1 VGITLLLEQYRRQR
15 SPAFQLSP
23 AESSFRGLA
32 EKTLISVHRVERS
45 DGSVLHVLLGDLYH
59 DGNYYCVLYPRDRS
73 TPVAQ
78 VHQYD
83 RLPDGPVL
91 SWRYQPRKRDNRNT
105 ERRSSFERLMGDTLV
120 RIDAP
125 STVGDVERFLRQL
138 FRLAEN
144 RMQADC
150 LEPAGLERTSHR
162 GGERSRSYA
171 RQRERRQPKPQPKPR
186 VTIRRIKPR
195 SVPISR
201 LVIQGE
207 SSVEPWMAE
216 AMLLH
221 VLDSQWPV
229 GLQAMFLQTPGGFV
243 SGPFPADWSGGVSW
257 GSQHQDFADLL
268 IPAQQVL
275 ARTVTERV
283 LEAAKGKVRALT
295 IGISLAR
302 AERPQRA
309 ELVAFYDIASRQVSW
324 TGNSFPAKHQERDL
338 FQIIDLD
345 THLIEAEEERI
356 LVLGSYDLS
365 VYNPRANPSGLR
377 RLRCTQLRERF
388 SEFAPT
394 IALHHPLWTDTPR
407 MWLPAWTELEKE
419 LPSVKTWASGICYHS
434 LDKRPRGRL
443 RDVLVR
449 TTGGKRPYDFV
460 VVSSGN
466 WAEAR

>member
-1 VGITLLLEQYRRQR
+1 
-15 SPAFQLSP
+15 
-23 AESSFRGLA
+23 
-32 EKTLISVHRVERS
+32 
-45 DGSVLHVLLGDLYH
+45 
-59 DGNYYCVLYPRDRS
+59 
-73 TPVAQ
+73 
-78 VHQYD
+78 
-83 RLPDGPVL
+83 
-91 SWRYQPRKRDNRNT
+91 
-105 ERRSSFERLMGDTLV
+105 
-120 RIDAP
+120 
-125 STVGDVERFLRQL
+125 
-138 FRLAEN
+138 
-144 RMQADC
+144 
-150 LEPAGLERTSHR
+150 
-162 GGERSRSYA
+162 
-171 RQRERRQPKPQPKPR
+171 
-186 VTIRRIKPR
+186 
-195 SVPISR
+195 
-201 LVIQGE
+201 
-207 SSVEPWMAE
+207 MAE

-302 AERPQRA
+302 AERPQRRA
-309 ELVAFYDIASRQVSW
+309 CGLLRHSQSPSLLDWEL
-324 TGNSFPAKHQERDL
+324 FPAKHQERDL

-377 RLRCTQLRERF
+377 RLRCTQLR
-388 SEFAPT
+388 SDSANCSNDSA
-394 IALHHPLWTDTPR
+394 IIILLWTDTPR

-449 TTGGKRPYDFV
+449 TTGGAPYDFI